1 MKKEL
6 EDIKGVIMMDSQYHG
21 EIKRTKEQTMIYK
34 TLDRKLKIEQ
44 YKHHKM
50 SYIIFFF
57 FLTSSKIIGNRGIMI
72 NLLSKLPIFFVFY
85 NVIF

>member
-34 TLDRKLKIEQ
+34 TLDRKL
-44 YKHHKM
+44 
-50 SYIIFFF
+50 F
-57 FLTSSKIIGNRGIMI
+57 
-72 NLLSKLPIFFVFY
+72 
-85 NVIF
+85 